1 MQKAERTN
9 ELYNVFNVGFVRD
22 MTFNSV
28 MESWKDDRRS
38 GCLSALRVKYLRIIQ
53 ISPDQRLPARD
64 IMEFVGISV
73 GECSGLKTYSCIV
86 FQTS

>member
-1 MQKAERTN
+1 
-9 ELYNVFNVGFVRD
+9 

-53 ISPDQRLPARD
+53 ISPDQRLPARE

-73 GECSGLKTYSCIV
+73 GECSILNLFMHSGSNKLIYSFPRSEKRV
-86 FQTS
+86 FLTFP